1 MIKRCCIRL
10 LFTCYI
16 KKFNSVI
23 LSFCISA
30 EFYFS
35 FGTKVPEGVFMIF
48 VKLMKYETLSA
59 FFQKKLFY

>member
-30 EFYFS
+30 EFYFR
-35 FGTKVPEGVFMIF
+35 FGRKVPGGVCSDIC
-48 VKLMKYETLSA
+48 ETDE
-59 FFQKKLFY
+59 KWDP